1 MKYTLQEI
9 QIKTLEKLQENYD
22 AVLSDWK
29 STHCLPL
36 ESTLQDI
43 KTTQDMMQE
52 VFNELIEENE

>member
-1 MKYTLQEI
+1 MKYI
-9 QIKTLEKLQENYD
+9 DMQIKVMEKLQENYD

-43 KTTQDMMQE
+43 KTTQDMMIE
-52 VFNELIEENE
+52 VFNELIEENDE